1 MTAAA
6 LRAATARR
14 RRLVLA
20 AAAVATAGLFV
31 ARALLG
37 DYQISAVDAVRILL
51 GADLGPASFIFL
63 ETKLPTAL
71 VALGAGLALGGS
83 GAAFQSM
90 LRNPLASPDVMGV
103 TLGASAAA
111 VTGLVVFGLS
121 GAALTAAGFAGGLA
135 VALGIFV
142 LSGGA
147 HSASNRII
155 LIGLGLAFALQAV
168 IHWVLIRGSVYQARD
183 AMRWL
188 SGSLNAMTWDG
199 VSRLWVA
206 VAVGLPLL
214 LLLGRPLRLIEVG
227 DDLAGGLGVRVPRV
241 RLAVLLVVVLL
252 TASATSVAG
261 PIAFVGLLAG
271 PIARRLNAGRSSLPL
286 AALVGAAVVL
296 GADLLGDA
304 RWPWGPLPVGII
316 TGLLG
321 APMLVALLLRSTS
334 EEEIHG

>member
-1 MTAAA
+1 MSAAS
-6 LRAATARR
+6 LLAATVRR

-20 AAAVATAGLFV
+20 GAVVVVVGLFL

-37 DYQISAVDAVRILL
+37 DYQIAAVDAVRILL

-63 ETKLPTAL
+63 ETKLPIAL
-71 VALGAGLALGGS
+71 VALASGMALGGS

-111 VTGLVVFGLS
+111 ITSLVVFGLS
-121 GAALTAAGFAGGLA
+121 GAQVTAAAFAGGLTVA
-135 VALGIFV
+135 VGIFA

-188 SGSLNAMTWDG
+188 GGSLSGVNWDG
-199 VSRLWVA
+199 VGRIWAA

-214 LLLGRPLRLIEVG
+214 LMLGRPLRLIEVG
-227 DDLAGGLGVRVPRV
+227 DDLAGGLGVRVSRV

-252 TASATSVAG
+252 TAAATSVAG

-286 AALVGAAVVL
+286 AALVGAVVVL

>member
-1 MTAAA
+1 MSAAS
-6 LRAATARR
+6 LLAATVRR

-20 AAAVATAGLFV
+20 GAAVVTVSLFV

-37 DYQISAVDAVRILL
+37 DYQIAVVDAVQILM

-63 ETKLPTAL
+63 ETKLPIAL
-71 VALGAGLALGGS
+71 VALASGMALGGS

-111 VTGLVVFGLS
+111 ITGLVVFGLS
-121 GAALTAAGFAGGLA
+121 GAQVTAAAFAGGLA
-135 VALGIFV
+135 VAVGIFA

-188 SGSLNAMTWDG
+188 GGSLSGVNWDG
-199 VSRLWVA
+199 VGRLWVA

-214 LLLGRPLRLIEVG
+214 LMLGRPLRLIEVG

-286 AALVGAAVVL
+286 AALVGAVVVL